1 VTLALLQASAF
12 DLARR
17 VHRHKS
23 NATLTASLQSALPDL
38 ITLLYKSPERPNT
51 SIPGRTPTSKK
62 MANLTYKNKLAI
74 ASVSLGMLATHSL
87 PDKILAASRNNFSG
101 IEIVYS
107 DLEAWCTIQS
117 LPLIA
122 GAHSIRGLCKTHN
135 LTILSLAPFKNFEA
149 HISPLSA
156 RLGTAKYWLEIAQ
169 ALGATYLQVPS
180 QFDTEN
186 CIDGEELAVRELQAL
201 ADLASEFGVNIAYE
215 AVAWGE
221 CIATWQDSLR
231 VIKKVNRANFGMC
244 WDAFHVLALI
254 WGDCTV
260 SSGKIE
266 GGDAALKKSLGEL
279 VGVLKGEDAEKIFY
293 VQLSD
298 GEFYDPPLE
307 RGHRFW
313 VEGVDSRL
321 VWSRNTRPFPLE
333 SEIGGYLPIG
343 EVFRAILAEGGFKGW
358 VSLEVFDWRLREGQ
372 FMPEDAAQRGWKSWI
387 ELNKN

>member
-1 VTLALLQASAF
+1 MV
-12 DLARR
+12 
-17 VHRHKS
+17 
-23 NATLTASLQSALPDL
+23 
-38 ITLLYKSPERPNT
+38 
-51 SIPGRTPTSKK
+51 
-62 MANLTYKNKLAI
+62 NLTYKNKLAI
-74 ASVSLGMLATHSL
+74 ASVSLGMHATHSL
-87 PDKILAASRNNFSG
+87 PDKILAASRNHFSG

-122 GAHSIRGLCKTHN
+122 GAHSIRDLCKTRN
-135 LTILSLAPFKNFEA
+135 LTVLSLAPFKNFEA
-149 HISPLSA
+149 HISPLPA
-156 RLGTAKYWLEIAQ
+156 RLDTAKHWLEIAQ

-180 QFDTEN
+180 QFDTGN
-186 CIDGEELAVRELQAL
+186 CINDEELAVRELQAL

-221 CIATWQDSLR
+221 YIATWQDSLR

-244 WDAFHVLALI
+244 WDAFHVLARI
-254 WGDCTV
+254 WGNCTV
-260 SSGKIE
+260 PSGKIE

-279 VGVLKGEDAEKIFY
+279 VEVLKGEDAEKIIY

-298 GEFYDPPLE
+298 GEFYAPPLE

-313 VEGVDSRL
+313 VEDMDSRL

-333 SEIGGYLPIG
+333 NEIGGYLPIG

-358 VSLEVFDWRLREGQ
+358 VSLEVFDWRMREGQ
-372 FMPEDAAQRGWKSWI
+372 FMPEDAAQRGWKSWT
-387 ELNKN
+387 ELNKY